1 MAGHDFRDAAVLVD
15 GTNDWIVQP
24 DGTRHPEEKA
34 VRGAVL
40 DFAAMVNR
48 QVVVTYEDPG
58 YPSWMMRR

>member
-1 MAGHDFRDAAVLVD
+1 MLVD
-15 GTNDWIVQP
+15 GSNDWIVQP
-24 DGTRHPEEKA
+24 DGARHPEEKA

-48 QVVVTYEDPG
+48 QVVVTYEDPQ